1 LDDIY
6 FVSFIFSFVSAWI
19 ATAYLLKYYANR
31 VGRIK
36 YYSIML
42 CPLVFFAAQF
52 GVPILKAISPAFN
65 LDPFT
70 VVSYILVLG
79 TLSKPIG
86 GLMLAICFWSM
97 SRAAIQKP
105 VVRNYFII
113 SGFGFLLLF
122 TSNQAILISIAPYP
136 PFGISTITVM
146 GISAYMIVLGI
157 FSTTISIS
165 NDSELRKSVQ
175 RFVKSQSHLLEL
187 IASSETQR
195 ELESRVMYIV
205 RKQASELE
213 STTGV
218 EPSLSEDELKAYLK
232 EVLKETGREI

>member
-1 LDDIY
+1 
-6 FVSFIFSFVSAWI
+6 
-19 ATAYLLKYYANR
+19 
-31 VGRIK
+31 
-36 YYSIML
+36 
-42 CPLVFFAAQF
+42 
-52 GVPILKAISPAFN
+52 
-65 LDPFT
+65 
-70 VVSYILVLG
+70 
-79 TLSKPIG
+79 
-86 GLMLAICFWSM
+86 MLAICFWSM

-105 VVRNYFII
+105 VVRSYFII

-165 NDSELRKSVQ
+165 NDSALRKSVQ
-175 RFVKSQSHLLEL
+175 RFVKSQSNLLEL

-213 STTGV
+213 FTTGV
-218 EPSLSEDELKAYLK
+218 EPSLNEDELKAYLK